1 MRSLIISAL
10 LISTSAFAGEWVT
23 KKVSF
28 SPRTYTGGSAHYYN
42 CRSVESTVESH
53 LEALGATNVSI
64 RCSGGIERG
73 WSTPAHVSGSY
84 DVKMPETNDMARV
97 VTLKGFDSCNLNSE
111 FLDYV
116 VKEIPGA
123 TVLKRRASCFGGRTD
138 RWSYDIQIM
147 E

>member
-28 SPRTYTGGSAHYYN
+28 SPRTYTGGTTHYYS
-42 CRSVESTVESH
+42 CSAVENTVESH
-53 LEALGATNVSI
+53 LEALGATNVKV
-64 RCSGGIERG
+64 RCSGGIDRG
-73 WSTPAHVSGSY
+73 WSTPAFVSGSY
-84 DVKMPETNDMARV
+84 DVKVPETNDMARV
-97 VTLKGFDSCNLNSE
+97 VTLKGYESCDLNSE

-116 VKEIPGA
+116 VREIPGA
-123 TVLKRRASCFGGRTD
+123 TVLKRRASCFGGRMD